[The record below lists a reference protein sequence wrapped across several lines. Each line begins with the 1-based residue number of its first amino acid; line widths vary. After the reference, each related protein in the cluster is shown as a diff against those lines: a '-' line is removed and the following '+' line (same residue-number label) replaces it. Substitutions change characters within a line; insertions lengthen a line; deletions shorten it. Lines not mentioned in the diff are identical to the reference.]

1 MKNLTV
7 TVPDEVYRR
16 ARMRA
21 AEEGTSV
28 SSLVTGF
35 LRALATE
42 EDRFAR
48 LERLQFDV
56 VRSVGL
62 FSADDRVARDDVHDR
77 AIR

>member
-35 LRALATE
+35 LRALAAE

-56 VRSVGL
+56 VRSAGL
-62 FSADDRVARDDVHDR
+62 FSADDRAARDDVHDR